1 MTESHSSLVSRLR
14 RGLGAQGISQL
25 VQIVIRLAEVPL
37 LLAFWG
43 PQLYGEWLMVAAI
56 PAYLAMSDGGFAG
69 AASREMAMRSGAGD
83 RPGTLAVFQST
94 WALLLVVSVGL
105 FIVSAIVV
113 EALPLGTW
121 LGFEEIAPAS
131 LKVVLLLLVVHV
143 LVGLQ
148 GGLLYG
154 GFWCSGRY
162 PSGMTW
168 MALTNL
174 FEFVGLAVAVM
185 IGGGPVEAAAGY
197 LAGRVLG
204 TITLWLS
211 LRRATPWLNHDLSK
225 ASTKEIRRLAL
236 PAFTSLAFPLGNALN
251 IQGMHLVVGLVMG
264 PAAVAVF
271 APIRT
276 LSRFALQPTAIVNS
290 LMQPEMG
297 TAFGKGDTVLFAR
310 LFERSCQASFWLCL
324 VGCLVLAAVGN
335 WLLPLW
341 TAGKFEMHWPLFLPL
356 LGVVAINAMWYTA
369 LMIPYSTNRH
379 GRVAL
384 FYSVFYGAA
393 AFVSAYIGA
402 TIFGYVG
409 VGIALLFVEAVMA
422 AYVVSVALTLT
433 AHSWNDWAR
442 IVARPPMFLF
452 RHGLTGLRSFGV

>member
-1 MTESHSSLVSRLR
+1 
-14 RGLGAQGISQL
+14 
-25 VQIVIRLAEVPL
+25 
-37 LLAFWG
+37 
-43 PQLYGEWLMVAAI
+43 
-56 PAYLAMSDGGFAG
+56 
-69 AASREMAMRSGAGD
+69 
-83 RPGTLAVFQST
+83 
-94 WALLLVVSVGL
+94 
-105 FIVSAIVV
+105 
-113 EALPLGTW
+113 
-121 LGFEEIAPAS
+121 
-131 LKVVLLLLVVHV
+131 
-143 LVGLQ
+143 
-148 GGLLYG
+148 
-154 GFWCSGRY
+154 
-162 PSGMTW
+162 MTW